1 MGLRPPFANY
11 RVRSAFF
18 RRIRDSKAAPTR
30 RGTAETAKEERMS
43 EHTAKRMDQEQ
54 FHALVKAKW
63 TISLILTALIL
74 VIYFGFILVLA
85 FQKEILMTKLGEG
98 MTVGIPVGLGVILSA
113 CVLTGIYVY
122 WANNKYDAAVK
133 SVIQSMKE

>member
-1 MGLRPPFANY
+1 M
-11 RVRSAFF
+11 
-18 RRIRDSKAAPTR
+18 RRDA
-30 RGTAETAKEERMS
+30 AETAKEERMS
-43 EHTAKRMDQEQ
+43 EHTAKKMDQEQ
-54 FHALVKAKW
+54 FQALVKAKW

-98 MTVGIPVGLGVILSA
+98 MTLGIPVGLGVIISA